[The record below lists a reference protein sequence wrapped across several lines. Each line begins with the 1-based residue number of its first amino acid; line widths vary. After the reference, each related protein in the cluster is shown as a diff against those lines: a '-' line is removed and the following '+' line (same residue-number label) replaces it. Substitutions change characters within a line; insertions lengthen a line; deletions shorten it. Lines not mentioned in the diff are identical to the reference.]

1 MSTPDLPSP
10 IALEEIFRVAA
21 ELPAVE
27 RAAYL
32 ETVCEGRPEMRARI
46 ERMREVG
53 GIAAF
58 LQHGSYETVPTEI
71 ETELAQMKTE
81 EDGER
86 IGNYPKNMS

>member
-1 MSTPDLPSP
+1 MTTPDLPSP

-21 ELPAVE
+21 ELPAAE

-32 ETVCEGRPEMRARI
+32 ETACEGRPEMRARI

-58 LQHGSYETVPTEI
+58 LTLS
-71 ETELAQMKTE
+71 L
-81 EDGER
+81 
-86 IGNYPKNMS
+86 